1 MATSF
6 EHRAL
11 VEQLKALTSKRAEN
25 PGEQILNSSHPSA
38 SNSAADDHTQPA
50 VTGQRYSEHNAANK
64 AMYPKGTNSSTK
76 NEEGSEEKDPGN
88 NKGLKVR
95 AAGDLPSVEQKYN
108 LNDHND
114 PGSSHPSGKAAQ
126 QFIAEAQ
133 GLAAELRNL
142 IKASG
147 AAPQAPQAPQAPAY
161 NAGAYSAGADEAT
174 KLAALKVAAIHDMR
188 AFQDNLKQAAAA
200 DAVSFVQTVNS
211 VIESFAAPHVA
222 PAIKQ
227 AQEIK
232 QAQDAQ
238 LYQAVKAAA
247 VKEAQIKIATY
258 DALAAVDGEPKF
270 AEVMDS
276 LAEISKPKA
285 KGKAPYDSDMEGM
298 EDMGDMEDCGEGS
311 SAEKTSLA
319 RTLKKL
325 AAVLEG
331 KSKKAGLSRKG
342 RTFRK
347 SAEEVMDEEAMAEEE
362 EVTDE
367 EDMAAEEALAQ
378 MAATPAPAPD
388 AGVPAEGGEAPLSP
402 EEEAALMAL
411 IEQEGMKES
420 DVKAYAS
427 VATALANGQL
437 NPVKMSQAQKAFIGA
452 CDGAVKRAGAKFQT
466 LRSASR
472 LRNELNS
479 IYKGTSL

>member
-38 SNSAADDHTQPA
+38 SNSAADDHTQPIS
-50 VTGQRYSEHNAANK
+50 TGERYSENSAANK
-64 AMYPKGTNSSTK
+64 AMYPKGTNSKGK
-76 NEEGSEEKDPGN
+76 NEAGTEEKDPGN

-95 AAGDLPSVEQKYN
+95 AVGDLPSVEQKYN

-147 AAPQAPQAPQAPAY
+147 AAPQAAPQAAYNEGAYNEGAY
-161 NAGAYSAGADEAT
+161 NAGANEAAQ
-174 KLAALKVAAIHDMR
+174 LAALKVAAIHDMR
-188 AFQDNLKQAAAA
+188 QFQDSLKQAAEL
-200 DAVSFVQTVNS
+200 DAVSFTQTVNG
-211 VIESFAAPHVA
+211 VIESFATPHVA
-222 PAIKQ
+222 PVIKQ
-227 AQEIK
+227 AQAIK

-258 DALAAVDGEPKF
+258 DALAAVDGAPKF

-276 LAEISKPKA
+276 LAGVPGGAEE
-285 KGKAPYDSDMEGM
+285 APCDPETEDCPEDSD
-298 EDMGDMEDCGEGS
+298 
-311 SAEKTSLA
+311 AEKTSVA

-325 AAVLEG
+325 AAALEG
-331 KSKKAGLSRKG
+331 KSKKAGFSRKG

-347 SAEEVMDEEAMAEEE
+347 SAEEVMDEECAEGEEE
-362 EVTDE
+362 EVTEE

-378 MAATPAPAPD
+378 MAATPASAPD
-388 AGVPAEGGEAPLSP
+388 AGAPGEGGEAPLSP

-427 VATALANGQL
+427 VAAALANGRL